1 MAEDS
6 KYLPMLIDL
15 VTYKENEEIV
25 YPEIKMPPEPELEE
39 APVDS
44 SYSRKRNFFSFYSK
58 KQPATEKP
66 RSNHCQLKK
75 NNNKVFNI
83 NTNRLGLVHVGWDG
97 NVGNATKEELIVKP
111 KLEDISEDGAC
122 NFVPKNYNNNN
133 DIVEEIVAT
142 ISFVSVNKKL
152 KKLKKKV
159 TIELPSKE
167 EIDINRNE
175 VNNDNSNN
183 TSKLVVCFI
192 EEIII
197 EAKRQNYSLYS
208 NIPIAP
214 SFPFQ
219 KICEQK
225 SNIQTQPLQV
235 QIPKEKENSNYDK
248 NTFDLHSITPEKTGN
263 FSNVEISPEKNKN
276 QEIKQEL
283 LSENNEKVSN
293 NNTPRGSNGKSDQK
307 RMDGFSDFENIS
319 QKNGLKTITFN
330 SENPFP
336 NLTDET
342 ETMKTTLINCTND
355 EQNNNNNSD
364 DWVIDVKSKIL
375 RKKNNQSR
383 KCNDRYVIV
392 NNNNK
397 ISIEKVSKNNK
408 ALLYNSISDSDT
420 LNKLTM
426 AKKNYLKQNQVVTYK
441 KMIKDLLDELIKPIP
456 PKQNSPNKKGTRIYD
471 IMPTLLILK
480 QKIEFLCSNDLKPN
494 KIENTK
500 KNYKLKSYLFLVR
513 EFGLNAQTIFNEK
526 INENNFENDF
536 DDNNIIVDKKKFIYK
551 YFEDYPKS
559 KTFLHFLV
567 NRINDIYEENE
578 KRK

>member
-25 YPEIKMPPEPELEE
+25 YPEIKMPPEPDLEE

-66 RSNHCQLKK
+66 RSNHCQFKK

-97 NVGNATKEELIVKP
+97 NVGNTTKEELIVKP

-122 NFVPKNYNNNN
+122 NFVPKNYKNNN

-167 EIDINRNE
+167 EIDIDRNE
-175 VNNDNSNN
+175 VNNDNSKN

-219 KICEQK
+219 KISEQK
-225 SNIQTQPLQV
+225 SNFQTQPLQV
-235 QIPKEKENSNYDK
+235 QIPKKKENTNYDK

-263 FSNVEISPEKNKN
+263 FSNVEISPEKNNK

-283 LSENNEKVSN
+283 LSENNGKVSN

-307 RMDGFSDFENIS
+307 RIDGFSDFENIS

-342 ETMKTTLINCTND
+342 ETMKTTLMNCIND
-355 EQNNNNNSD
+355 EQNNDNSD

-383 KCNDRYVIV
+383 KCNNRYVIV

-441 KMIKDLLDELIKPIP
+441 KMIKDLLDELIKP
-456 PKQNSPNKKGTRIYD
+456 PKQNSLNKKGTRIYD

-513 EFGLNAQTIFNEK
+513 EFGLNAQTIFDEK

-536 DDNNIIVDKKKFIYK
+536 DDDIIIVDKKKFIYK

-578 KRK
+578 KHK

>member
-25 YPEIKMPPEPELEE
+25 YPEIKMPPEPDLEE

-58 KQPATEKP
+58 KQPATDKP
-66 RSNHCQLKK
+66 RSNHCQFKK

-97 NVGNATKEELIVKP
+97 NVGNTTKEELIVKP

-122 NFVPKNYNNNN
+122 NFVPKNYKNNN

-167 EIDINRNE
+167 EIDIDRNE
-175 VNNDNSNN
+175 VNNDNSKN

-219 KICEQK
+219 KISEQK
-225 SNIQTQPLQV
+225 SNFQTQPLQV
-235 QIPKEKENSNYDK
+235 QIPKKKENTNYDK

-263 FSNVEISPEKNKN
+263 FSNVEISPEKNNK

-283 LSENNEKVSN
+283 LSENNGKVSN

-307 RMDGFSDFENIS
+307 RIDGFSDFENIS

-342 ETMKTTLINCTND
+342 ETMKTTLMNCIND
-355 EQNNNNNSD
+355 EQNNDNSD

-383 KCNDRYVIV
+383 KCNNRYVIV

-441 KMIKDLLDELIKPIP
+441 KMIKDLLDELIKP
-456 PKQNSPNKKGTRIYD
+456 PKQNSLNKKGTRIYD

-513 EFGLNAQTIFNEK
+513 EFGLNAQTIFDEK

-536 DDNNIIVDKKKFIYK
+536 DDDIIIVDKKKFIYK

-578 KRK
+578 KHK

>member
-25 YPEIKMPPEPELEE
+25 YPEMKMPPEPELEE

-58 KQPATEKP
+58 KQQATEKL

-208 NIPIAP
+208 NIPMAP

-219 KICEQK
+219 KISEQK
-225 SNIQTQPLQV
+225 SNIQIQPLQV

-283 LSENNEKVSN
+283 LSENNGKVSN

-342 ETMKTTLINCTND
+342 ETMKTTLMNCTND
-355 EQNNNNNSD
+355 EQNNNNSD

-480 QKIEFLCSNDLKPN
+480 QKIEFLCSNELKPN

-536 DDNNIIVDKKKFIYK
+536 DDNKNKVKKKKFIYK